1 MIRRITLENFMSHV
15 HTVIEPAAGLTVIV
29 GPNNCGKSAIVAA
42 LQCLSYGA
50 YGKPFVRHGCR
61 YAKVTVDTGEG
72 DRIEWTRD
80 NDQVTYTINGVKTHR
95 GVVPD
100 DLPKLLKINKVKAD
114 DDESEFDIHFAE
126 QKQPIFLLGKAKDA
140 ALFFASSSDAGY
152 LLRMQQNWKNR
163 IRDRRSE
170 ANRLNESLIA
180 DRVRYE
186 GYAPLTDI
194 EPAMKEIEAHY
205 AELADIE
212 RRRTLLQGFLK
223 RRLETVQS
231 AERQHAAADAL
242 KDLPGVP
249 ALADE
254 ESCRKVVSQ
263 WRSLR
268 RSVMR
273 EELLGQSLEI
283 AAPPSLIDTTGLS
296 QLVRDT
302 QRKRLYVAKV
312 GAKAD
317 VVQAL
322 DDPPTLTDTSVLA
335 RAIHAFRTAQ
345 RVVDQAQQKLS
356 EDRAALEEAAGDLRE
371 YVSRH
376 PECPTCGGAIDP
388 ERFLNRQEHTHA

>member
-1 MIRRITLENFMSHV
+1 VIRRITLENFMSHV

-61 YAKVTVDTGEG
+61 FAKVTVDTGEG
-72 DRIEWTRD
+72 DRIEWMRE
-80 NDQVTYTINGVKTHR
+80 NDSVTYTINGVKTHR

-100 DLPKLLKINKVKAD
+100 DLPKLLRINKVKAD

-152 LLRMQQNWKNR
+152 LLRMQQNWKTR

-170 ANRLNESLIA
+170 ANRLSENLTA

-186 GYAPLTDI
+186 GYTPLTDI
-194 EPAMKEIEAHY
+194 EPAMKEIEAQY
-205 AELADIE
+205 AELAEIE
-212 RRRTLLQGFLK
+212 RSRTALISFLRRHGD
-223 RRLETVQS
+223 TVR
-231 AERQHAAADAL
+231 AVERQHAAADAL

-254 ESCRKVVSQ
+254 DSCRKVVSRWQ
-263 WRSLR
+263 ALR

-273 EELLGQSLEI
+273 EEQLATSLEV
-283 AAPPSLIDTTGLS
+283 AVPPSLSDTAALS
-296 QLVRDT
+296 KLVRET
-302 QRKRLYVAKV
+302 QKKRLYVAKI
-312 GAKAD
+312 GAKAS

-322 DDPPTLTDTSVLA
+322 GEPPALIDTKGLA
-335 RAIHAFRTAQ
+335 RVIQSAQ
-345 RVVDQAQQKLS
+345 SAKRAVELAQQKL
-356 EDRAALEEAAGDLRE
+356 EQDQAALDKAAADLRE
-371 YVSRH
+371 YVARH

>member
-15 HTVIEPAAGLTVIV
+15 NTVIEPAAGLTVIV

-72 DRIEWTRD
+72 DRIEWMRE
-80 NDQVTYTINGVKTHR
+80 NDSVTYTINGVKTHR

-100 DLPKLLKINKVKAD
+100 DLPKLLKINRVVAD

-152 LLRMQQNWKNR
+152 LLRMQQNWKDR
-163 IRDRRSE
+163 IRDRRRE
-170 ANRLNESLIA
+170 ANRLSEGLIS

-186 GYAPLTDI
+186 GYAPLADI

-205 AELADIE
+205 AELAEIE
-212 RRRTLLQGFLK
+212 QSRAALLGFLK
-223 RRLETVQS
+223 RQKNTLRSVEH
-231 AERQHAAADAL
+231 QHAAAQAL
-242 KDLPGVP
+242 HELPSVP

-254 ESCRKVVSQ
+254 ESCRKVVSR

-273 EELLGQSLEI
+273 EELLGKSLEI
-283 AAPPSLIDTTGLS
+283 AAPPTLSDTAGLS

-302 QRKRLYVAKV
+302 HRKRHYVAKI
-312 GAKAD
+312 GAKAS

-322 DDPPTLTDTSVLA
+322 EDPPVQIDTSGLA
-335 RAIHAFRTAQ
+335 RAIQAVQSAKRA
-345 RVVDQAQQKLS
+345 VDLATQKLDQ
-356 EDRAALEEAAGDLRE
+356 DRAALDKSAADLRE